1 MFNMHITVPALLLA
15 PAALAAPQGAGSAWE
30 HSPRYDY
37 IVVGGGTSGLVV
49 ANRLSEDY
57 NVSVAVIE
65 AGGVELYNPNITD
78 TSKYGNAFGT
88 AIDWQYESVPQTF
101 AGNASQIMRA
111 GKALGGTSNIN
122 GMTYLRAEVA
132 QIDAWQQIGNEGW
145 TWESLLP
152 YYKKSEY
159 IQFPSTSQ
167 ALRGASLDPETHGT
181 TGPLAVGWTN
191 DMMGEEVISSINQ
204 TLGALGL
211 PLNEEPNAGSM
222 RGLTVFPKTIDREEN
237 VREDAGRAY
246 YWPVS
251 KRPNLDI
258 YLDSFVEKMIWH
270 PESENN
276 NTGRTASGVVF
287 SSLNGTKTT
296 IFANREVIL
305 SAGSLR
311 SPLLLEQ
318 SGVGN
323 PSILQQHDVDVIVD
337 LPFVGENLQDQTT
350 TDTFYTNNNS
360 TEFTGL
366 AGYAAYFNVDD
377 VFDSSDLAAFNAS
390 IASAL
395 KDYAERT
402 ANASG
407 IIDSAVTEKL
417 FRMQYDLIFKNKI
430 PISEII
436 ISPAATGPV
445 TIEYWG
451 LLPFSRGSIHINS
464 SNASAPAKINPNYFM
479 LDYDIQQQIA
489 TAKMARKFANTAPF
503 SDALSGE
510 TTPGLDVVPSNA
522 SDAVWGEW
530 LKSTYRSNFHYI
542 STAAMMPRELGGV
555 VDSNLTVYGTSNVR
569 VVDASVVPFQICGH
583 LTSTLYAIA
592 EKAADLIK
600 ARYE

>member
-1 MFNMHITVPALLLA
+1 MFNMQITLPTLLLA
-15 PAALAAPQGAGSAWE
+15 PAALAATKGAGDVWA

-37 IVVGGGTSGLVV
+37 IIVGGGTSGLVV

-65 AGGVELYNPNITD
+65 AGGIELYNPNITD
-78 TSKYGNAFGT
+78 TSKYGNAFST
-88 AIDWQYESVPQTF
+88 LVDWQYESIPQTF
-101 AGNASQIMRA
+101 AGNASQVLRA

-122 GMTYLRAEVA
+122 GMTYLRAEAA
-132 QIDAWQQIGNEGW
+132 QIDAWQQIGNAGW
-145 TWESLLP
+145 DWESLMP

-159 IQFPSTSQ
+159 IQEPSESQ
-167 ALRGASLDPETHGT
+167 LLRGASIDPETHGT

-191 DMMGEEVISSINQ
+191 NMMGEEVMSSINQ
-204 TLGALGL
+204 TFDALGV
-211 PLNEEPNAGSM
+211 PFNEEPNAGNM
-222 RGLTVFPKTIDREEN
+222 RGLTVFPKTIERAEN

-258 YLDSFVEKMIWH
+258 YLESFVEKMIWH
-270 PESENN
+270 PESEHRDAK
-276 NTGRTASGVVF
+276 RTASGVVF
-287 SSLNGTKTT
+287 SGLNGTRTT
-296 IFANREVIL
+296 ILANREVIL

-323 PSILQQHDVDVIVD
+323 PSILQEHNIDVVVD

-350 TDTFYTNNNS
+350 TDMFYTNNNS
-360 TEFTGL
+360 TNFTGL

-377 VFDSSDLAAFNAS
+377 VFESDLAAFNAS
-390 IASAL
+390 VASAL
-395 KDYAERT
+395 KQYADRT

-407 IIDSAVTEKL
+407 IIDSSVTEKL
-417 FRMQYDLIFKNKI
+417 FRIQYDLIFKNKI

-436 ISPAATGPV
+436 VSPAATGPI

-464 SNASAPAKINPNYFM
+464 TNASAPANINPNYFM
-479 LDYDIQQQIA
+479 LDYDVRQQIA

-503 SDALSGE
+503 SNALSSE
-510 TTPGLDVVPSNA
+510 TTPGLDVVPANA
-522 SDAVWGEW
+522 SDAVWEKW

-592 EKAADLIK
+592 EKAADMIK